1 MKQTKSAQ
9 AYADSARMLLEPLS
23 FPLNDFDIV
32 TRSLGQCYA
41 LLDRK
46 EEAIREGRKAV
57 DLMPVSKD
65 AYAGPWSIV
74 SMANIYT
81 LVGDHDAAID
91 QLAYLLSI
99 PCGMTVHRLRL
110 DPVWDPLREQ
120 PRFKEL
126 LAKYSVAQK

>member
-1 MKQTKSAQ
+1 
-9 AYADSARMLLEPLS
+9 
-23 FPLNDFDIV
+23 
-32 TRSLGQCYA
+32 
-41 LLDRK
+41 
-46 EEAIREGRKAV
+46 
-57 DLMPVSKD
+57 
-65 AYAGPWSIV
+65 GPFSIV

-99 PCGMTVHRLRL
+99 PCGMTVHRIRL
-110 DPVWDPLREQ
+110 DPVYDPLRGH